1 MYFGI
6 TISIVTAAILIVIS
20 SGKFNVLLGL
30 LSDWVLNLGVGILAL
45 YVAGHYVGR
54 KMEFLINQKEWN
66 SVLIG
71 IIGSFTILLFGIF
84 FGSTVGFLQEGI
96 ESVGAIEEL
105 KYSIVNYYLKP
116 LYWIISIG
124 FIPTILIG
132 GIVGYRIKKRAK
144 TT

>member
-6 TISIVTAAILIVIS
+6 TISIITAGILIVIS

-30 LSDWVLNLGVGILAL
+30 LSDWALNLGVGILAL
-45 YVAGHYVGR
+45 YVAGHYMGK
-54 KMEFLINQKEWN
+54 KMEFLINQKKCN

-71 IIGSFTILLFGIF
+71 IIRSFIIFLFGIF

-96 ESVGAIEEL
+96 ESVGAREEL

-116 LYWIISIG
+116 LY
-124 FIPTILIG
+124 
-132 GIVGYRIKKRAK
+132 
-144 TT
+144 